1 MQPNFKTITAL
12 KETRQ
17 GRMAVFFD
25 DTFDFSVDEET
36 LLRHKLKVGQKF
48 TPAQYEQ
55 LKSETQ
61 YQKAREKAFSLL
73 SYKSFTR
80 KQLASV
86 WQGIFL
92 KTVWR
97 MCSTVWRSWD

>member
-48 TPAQYEQ
+48 TPAQY
-55 LKSETQ
+55 
-61 YQKAREKAFSLL
+61 
-73 SYKSFTR
+73 
-80 KQLASV
+80 
-86 WQGIFL
+86 
-92 KTVWR
+92 
-97 MCSTVWRSWD
+97 

>member
-61 YQKAREKAFSLL
+61 YK
-73 SYKSFTR
+73 
-80 KQLASV
+80 KQGKRRFHFCLTSPLPENSWASV
-86 WQGIFL
+86 WHGIFP

-97 MCSTVWRSWD
+97 MCSTVWKSWD

>member
-61 YQKAREKAFSLL
+61 YQKAREKGVFAFVLQVL
-73 SYKSFTR
+73 YPKTAGR
-80 KQLASV
+80 AS
-86 WQGIFL
+86 GKGFF
-92 KTVWR
+92 
-97 MCSTVWRSWD
+97 